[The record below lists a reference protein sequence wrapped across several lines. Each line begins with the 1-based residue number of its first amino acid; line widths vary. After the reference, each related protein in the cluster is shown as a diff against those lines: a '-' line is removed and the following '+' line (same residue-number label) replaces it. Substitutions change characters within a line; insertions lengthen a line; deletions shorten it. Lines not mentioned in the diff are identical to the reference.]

1 MLRLASSVGSK
12 AAYFAFQRAQEV
24 EHLSLKGLGYF
35 KRALGMDDYLTHY
48 QSWIARPDAH
58 LLGCVNGGSLL
69 GWCMFE
75 HWERSDRDRTPIY
88 VLRMIEVQPKY
99 RKQKIGLN
107 LMALVS
113 LVAPGHIVTR
123 PLSAKSRSFFQ
134 KLGFIEPPPGA
145 QIDFHDK
152 YGYLL
157 LPSSIKRRFLGQA
170 RDERLE
176 LHSDNITKY
185 SGQLKTLLL
194 REEISKSPGFAQAFM
209 NALSAP
215 ATNPG
220 EEGAEKVLIKTD
232 TARIPCQCGS
242 TTIEFY
248 TISNGERDHLSVQCA
263 RCGDIW
269 LTIPI

>member
-1 MLRLASSVGSK
+1 MLRLASSVGSE
-12 AAYFAFQRAQEV
+12 AAYFAFERAQEV

-35 KRALGMDDYLTHY
+35 KRALGMDDYLAHY

-58 LLGCVNGGSLL
+58 LLGCVNGSSLL

-75 HWERSDRDRTPIY
+75 HWDRHDKDRTPIY
-88 VLRMIEVQPKY
+88 VLRMIEVQPKQ

-107 LMALVS
+107 LMVLVG
-113 LVAPGHIVTR
+113 LVAPGHMVTR
-123 PLSAKSRSFFQ
+123 PLSAKSKGFFQ
-134 KLGFIEPPPGA
+134 KLGFMEPPPSA
-145 QIDFHDK
+145 RIDFHDK

-157 LPSSIKRRFLGQA
+157 LPSSIKQGFLRQVW
-170 RDERLE
+170 DEGLE
-176 LHSDNITKY
+176 LDSDNIAKY
-185 SGQLKTLLL
+185 SDQLKTLLL

-209 NALSAP
+209 NALSTP

-232 TARIPCQCGS
+232 TARIPCHCGS

-248 TISNGERDHLSVQCA
+248 TISSGERDHLSVECA
-263 RCGDIW
+263 RCRDTW